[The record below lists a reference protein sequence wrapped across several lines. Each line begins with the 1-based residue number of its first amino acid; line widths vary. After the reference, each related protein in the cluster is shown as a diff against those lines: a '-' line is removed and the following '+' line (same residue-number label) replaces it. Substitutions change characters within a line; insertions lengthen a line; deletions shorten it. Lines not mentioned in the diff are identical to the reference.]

1 MRRPSFQFYPADWL
15 GNSNL
20 RRCTHAEKG
29 AWIDVM
35 CLMHDAAEYG
45 VLRWPLADIAQAVGC
60 PVEILLA
67 LIAKG
72 VMKGADDS
80 ECEPLIFTPRHA
92 NKDGDPVTLI
102 PAEQGPVW
110 FSSRMVVDEY
120 KRQVRGSSTRFG
132 ADNKGKN
139 AAPKP
144 TPKAIPMPAPKPPFG
159 DGASSSSSSSIKK
172 AASLPQA
179 PSNPKETIFT
189 LGVSILTE
197 QGEKESQARTF
208 LGKFA
213 GKDEAKL
220 AEVIGHLAANPK
232 VQAKSYIAGA
242 FKSEERGLVL

>member
-1 MRRPSFQFYPADWL
+1 MQRPSFQFYPGDWL

-45 VLRWPLADIAQAVGC
+45 VLRWPLVEIAQAIGSTVDTLRG
-60 PVEILLA
+60 LL
-67 LIAKG
+67 AKG
-72 VMKGADDS
+72 VMKGSDGA
-80 ECEPLIFTPRHA
+80 ECEPYIFVPRHA
-92 NKDGDPVTLI
+92 NKDGDPITLI
-102 PAEQGPVW
+102 HATPGPIW
-110 FSSRMVVDEY
+110 YSTRMVRDEY
-120 KRQVRGSSTRFG
+120 KRQVRGAGSRFG
-132 ADNKGKN
+132 VNGDSKK

-144 TPKAIPMPAPKPPFG
+144 APEVTSMPTPKPPFG

-232 VQAKSYIAGA
+232 VKAKSYIAGA
-242 FKSEERGLVL
+242 FKQEERGLVL